1 MSLHGFTTLL
11 DDVLTNTATNV
22 GDTNSR
28 SSYFD
33 FLDGCCAVSQKLCDT
48 VMMLI
53 ACVLQTSKMAM
64 KIMKHMKYESLL

>member
-33 FLDGCCAVSQKLCDT
+33 FLMAAVLSPKN
-48 VMMLI
+48 
-53 ACVLQTSKMAM
+53 CVIL
-64 KIMKHMKYESLL
+64 